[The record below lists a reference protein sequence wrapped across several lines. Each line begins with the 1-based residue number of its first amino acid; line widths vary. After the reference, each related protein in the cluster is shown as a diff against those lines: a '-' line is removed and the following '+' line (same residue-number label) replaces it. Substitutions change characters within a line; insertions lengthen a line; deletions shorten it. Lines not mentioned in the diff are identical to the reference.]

1 MLYVSVSRISE
12 VLLVWIATL
21 NCQQKY
27 LYNSHAIDNP
37 INPLAP
43 GDFAEK
49 RVLKLVEWCS
59 GHCGA
64 IKS

>member
-1 MLYVSVSRISE
+1 MLYISVSWISE
-12 VLLVWIATL
+12 VLLLWIATL

-37 INPLAP
+37 LNPFAP
-43 GDFAEK
+43 GDFAEIH
-49 RVLKLVEWCS
+49 LLELVEWFS